1 MASRFIFPLVG
12 TGIGGRGDPFLDLHR
27 EMNRLFEDAS
37 RSAGGSRDS
46 ASGQLV
52 GGPRMDIHETDAALE
67 ITAELPGVSQGD
79 VDLRIEGDV
88 LTIRG
93 EKRNERRDK
102 HAHVIERSYGTF
114 QRSLQL
120 PFSPDP
126 ERVEASSENGVLAI
140 TVPKKG
146 QQEKAHRIEVR
157 GSKSGQ
163 KNIEGQATPETAVV
177 RPTEKQSTE
186 SKPSSKK

>member
-12 TGIGGRGDPFLDLHR
+12 SGSPLGRDPFFDLHR
-27 EMNRLFEDAS
+27 EMNRLFEEAS
-37 RSAGGSRDS
+37 RTGAGDRESAGGSV
-46 ASGQLV
+46 V
-52 GGPRMDIHETDAALE
+52 GGPRIDIHETESGFE
-67 ITAELPGVSQGD
+67 ITAELPGVSQAD
-79 VDLRIEGDV
+79 VDLRIEKDV

-126 ERVEASSENGVLAI
+126 ERIEANFENGVLMI
-140 TVPKKG
+140 MIPKKG
-146 QQEKAHRIEVR
+146 QQEKAHRIQVA

-163 KNIEGQATPETAVV
+163 KNIEGQKNHEDGPA
-177 RPTEKQSTE
+177 KE
-186 SKPSSKK
+186 SG